1 LESLAFPI
9 GRSRIPSPAKHKRFR
24 HPGSGANDRLE
35 LSIPVMILPVARIY
49 RPQASWEDRT
59 VMDQTLGSQ
68 IREVVVR
75 GSATGFAQTITV
87 AGYELTADEPVEVG
101 GTDTGP
107 GPYDLLLA
115 ALGSCTSMTV
125 ALYARRKQ
133 WPLEAVTVRLRHS
146 KIHAEDCRDCETKI
160 GMLDQIERSVE
171 LVGIL
176 DETQRS
182 KLLEIADKCPV
193 HRTLTSE
200 IVIRSR

>member
-1 LESLAFPI
+1 MEKS
-9 GRSRIPSPAKHKRFR
+9 
-24 HPGSGANDRLE
+24 SGL
-35 LSIPVMILPVARIY
+35 
-49 RPQASWEDRT
+49 
-59 VMDQTLGSQ
+59 Q
-68 IREVVVR
+68 IRDVVVR
-75 GSATGFAQTITV
+75 GDATGFAQTITV
-87 AGYELTADEPVEVG
+87 ASHRLTADEPIGAG

-133 WPLEAVTVRLRHS
+133 WPLDSVTVRLRHS
-146 KIHAEDCRDCETKI
+146 RIHAADCKDCETRT

-171 LVGIL
+171 LVGVL
-176 DETQRS
+176 DEIQRS

-193 HRTLTSE
+193 HRTLRSE